1 MWLRP
6 RVPLVAGET
15 PTPPLECLVT
25 AADSA
30 SGVAVVVD
38 PARATFVNGD
48 LTIALHR
55 APVGEW
61 TCLDAAATGERAR
74 HRPGAGATLGHDRP
88 GGTLA
93 PDLAARAARG

>member
-1 MWLRP
+1 MAAWLRL

-15 PTPPLECLVT
+15 PTPPLECLVA

-30 SGVAVVVD
+30 SGVAVAVD

-55 APVGEW
+55 GPVGQW
-61 TCLDAAATGERAR
+61 MCRDAARRNDICTYIYLRDDRFRHHGRA
-74 HRPGAGATLGHDRP
+74 HRS
-88 GGTLA
+88 
-93 PDLAARAARG
+93 

>member
-1 MWLRP
+1 MAAWLRL

-15 PTPPLECLVT
+15 PTPPLECLVA

-30 SGVAVVVD
+30 SGVAVAVD

-55 APVGEW
+55 GPVGQW
-61 TCLDAAATGERAR
+61 MCRDAASGMTYAYTYIFVTIGSDITVGRIVRDA
-74 HRPGAGATLGHDRP
+74 HAI
-88 GGTLA
+88 
-93 PDLAARAARG
+93 